1 VVYLQNGMPDKPS
14 VRITKTSDGIM
25 FAVHATGRSLNL
37 ARIRAE
43 KCYRDLTDFVTAIEK
58 RERQRINDEINAT
71 HRVKEQEKA

>member
-1 VVYLQNGMPDKPS
+1 MPKRQVVYIQNGTAGESRPS

-43 KCYRDLTDFVTAIEK
+43 KAYRDLARFV
-58 RERQRINDEINAT
+58 REQE
-71 HRVKEQEKA
+71 EQEKA

>member
-1 VVYLQNGMPDKPS
+1 MPRTTSRVVYLQNGTGERPS

-43 KCYRDLTDFVTAIEK
+43 
-58 RERQRINDEINAT
+58 AT
-71 HRVKEQEKA
+71 YKLLAKFVKEQEAK

>member
-1 VVYLQNGMPDKPS
+1 MAKRSVVYLQNGTGERPS

-43 KCYRDLTDFVTAIEK
+43 TTYKLLAKF
-58 RERQRINDEINAT
+58 
-71 HRVKEQEKA
+71 VKEQEKA

>member
-1 VVYLQNGMPDKPS
+1 MKTRTIYLQNGTADTPS

-43 KCYRDLTDFVTAIEK
+43 TTYKLLAKF
-58 RERQRINDEINAT
+58 
-71 HRVKEQEKA
+71 VKEQEKA